1 MATTTTSFGF
11 QRVDDGD
18 RDWNNVS
25 LRFNADR
32 ADTLFSGHTRLGSGT
47 PTIAAGTGA
56 GTGPTVAIAGNDNAG
71 VITVTTG
78 TAPAASAT
86 VATITFGQ
94 AFGAI
99 PRAVVLT
106 DAGPSAAALSGAGKV
121 YADQS
126 VLGLTSWQVKSGA
139 MALAATT
146 QFKWWYRVDP

>member
-1 MATTTTSFGF
+1 MATTTTNFGLTKPA
-11 QRVDDGD
+11 V
-18 RDWNNVS
+18 
-25 LRFNADR
+25 ADR
-32 ADTLFSGHTRLGSGT
+32 GWDVTLNGDLDQLDTLLSGHTRLGSGT

-99 PRAVVLT
+99 PRAVILT
-106 DAGPSAAALSGAGKV
+106 DAGPSAAVLSGAGKV
-121 YADQS
+121 YADQAT
-126 VLGLTSWQVKSGA
+126 LGLTSWQVKVGTT
-139 MALAATT
+139 ALTAAT
-146 QFKWWYRVDP
+146 QYKWWYHVDP